1 LNPGGRWLYH
11 LPESP
16 ETNQPNE
23 VNFMIRSAFLLPFF
37 LAAISPCLPS
47 ADNTPPEGF
56 VALFNGKDL
65 SGWKGLVEGPPHRAK
80 MSREELAK
88 KQDAA
93 DRKMRDH
100 WKAEN
105 GVLVFDGK
113 GDSLATAK
121 DYGDFELLVDW
132 KILKDGDSGIYLRG
146 SPQVQIWDRAEG
158 SGGLYNNKK
167 PENHSKP
174 LTRADRPVGEWNT
187 FRIRMVGEKVTVHLN
202 DVLVVKDT
210 VLENY
215 WEEGKPIYP
224 TGQIELQNHGNTLYF
239 KNIYL
244 KEIPRAE
251 TSSASSA
258 APPAGRQG
266 PVPLKKGARVAIVGD
281 SITEQKL
288 YSRYL
293 EDYLVA
299 CLGDLDLQVI
309 QLGWSGERAP
319 GFAAR
324 MDNDLLPYHPD
335 VVTTCYGMNDGSYRA
350 YEPSI
355 GKTYEDSMRD
365 IVRRLKAAG
374 TTVVVGSPG
383 AVDITTFRNPKVTPA
398 AYNENLGH
406 LRDIARSIAREEG
419 MPFANVHDPLV
430 EAMEKAKKTLGEGYH
445 VCGGDGVH
453 PSQNGQLVM
462 AYSFLKGMGLDGNIG
477 LITIDLKGQS
487 TASEG
492 HRLISAAGAKVEIE
506 SRRYPFCFSANDE
519 EKSPASPRSILPF
532 LPFQDELNR
541 LMLAVRNVGASRAK
555 VTWGE
560 SSKSFSREELQ
571 AGINLAREFPRNPF
585 SAPFAKV
592 DEIVAR
598 KQAFE
603 TTLIKEVITRF
614 RTVREVLKDDPEGL
628 AQLDG
633 LRSRLLRKQETL
645 AREVR
650 EAVVPVRHAITIE
663 EE

>member
-1 LNPGGRWLYH
+1 VNPWNL
-11 LPESP
+11 LLK
-16 ETNQPNE
+16 NE
-23 VNFMIRSAFLLPFF
+23 VNLMTLRPLFLPIL
-37 LAAISPCLPS
+37 LVAISTAGSTAEGRP
-47 ADNTPPEGF
+47 DNAPPEGF

-65 SGWKGLVEGPPHRAK
+65 SGWKGLVADPPHRAK

-88 KQDAA
+88 EQEKA
-93 DRKMRDH
+93 DRRMREH
-100 WKAEN
+100 WKAED

-113 GDSLATAK
+113 GDSLAAAK

-146 SPQVQIWDRAEG
+146 SPQVQIWDRPEG

-167 PENHSKP
+167 PENPSKP
-174 LTRADRPVGEWNT
+174 LTRADRAVGEWNT
-187 FRIRMVGEKVTVHLN
+187 FRIRMVGEKVTIHLN

-215 WEEGKPIYP
+215 WEPGKPIYP

-239 KNIYL
+239 KNVYL
-244 KEIPRAE
+244 KEIPRAS
-251 TSSASSA
+251 TASSASSSPSPA
-258 APPAGRQG
+258 AGRQ
-266 PVPLKKGARVAIVGD
+266 PPALKKGARIAVVGD

-299 CLGDLDLQVI
+299 CLADLDLQVI
-309 QLGWSGERAP
+309 QLGWGGERAP

-324 MDNDLLPYHPD
+324 MDNDLLPYRPD
-335 VVTTCYGMNDGSYRA
+335 LVTTCYGMNDGSYRP
-350 YEPSI
+350 YEPAI
-355 GKTYEDSMRD
+355 GKTYEDSLRD

-374 TTVVVGSPG
+374 STVVVGSPG
-383 AVDITTFRNPKVTPA
+383 AVDTTTFKNRSVTPA
-398 AYNENLGH
+398 LYNENLGH
-406 LRDIARSIAREEG
+406 LRDIARTIAGEEG

-430 EAMEKAKKTLGEGYH
+430 QAMEKAKVALGEAYH

-453 PSQNGQLVM
+453 PAQNGQLVM

-477 LITIDLKGQS
+477 LITVDLKGQS

-492 HRLISAAGAKVEIE
+492 HQMLSASGGKVEIE
-506 SRRYPFCFSANDE
+506 SRRYPFCFSASDE
-519 EKSPASPRSILPF
+519 EKSPSSPRSILPF
-532 LPFQDELNR
+532 VPFQDELNR
-541 LMLAVRNVGASRAK
+541 LMLVVRNVGAARAK

-560 SSKSFSREELQ
+560 ASRSFTREELQ

-592 DEIVAR
+592 DEVVAR

-614 RTVREVLKDDPEGL
+614 RTIREILKDDPEGM
-628 AQLDG
+628 AALDA
-633 LRSRLLRKQETL
+633 LRSRLMKKEEAL

-650 EAVVPVRHAITIE
+650 AAVVPVRHLITIAE
-663 EE
+663 E